1 VAAVRPEANTDTTC
15 HPRTVP
21 PPVARHR
28 TEEHRMDLVEFQ
40 GKQLFGRN
48 GVPVPPAGSV
58 CRTVDEIVAAAEEHL
73 AAGASAVVVKAQVKT
88 GGRGKAGGVKLAT
101 SVEEAREHAE
111 SILGLDIKGHV
122 VQVVYVEPASDIAE
136 EYYLSV
142 LHDRV
147 GKGHLVICS
156 REGGVDIEEVNRTD
170 PDAVVKRTLTPAET
184 VDGLPRDV
192 ALDIVTQADL
202 PEEVREGAA
211 ELLVSL
217 FAAYRGEDTTLAE
230 INPLIRRPDDT
241 VIALDAKVTLDGN
254 AAFRHDGYE
263 EWKLEGLDAD
273 DPLEAEAKAKGIQY
287 VKLDGSVGV
296 LGNGAGLVMATL
308 DVVAQNGGR
317 AANFLDVGGGASADA
332 MAESLGLVLK
342 DAAVKSVFINIFGGI
357 TRGEEVANG
366 IIEAT
371 RRLGDF
377 PQKLVVRL
385 DGTNAEEGRRILE
398 QAALPSVIP
407 AATMQEA
414 AAEAVRLASA

>member
-1 VAAVRPEANTDTTC
+1 
-15 HPRTVP
+15 
-21 PPVARHR
+21 
-28 TEEHRMDLVEFQ
+28 MDLVEFQ

-58 CRTVDEIVAAAEEHL
+58 CRTVEEIATAAEEHL

-101 SVEEAREHAE
+101 SVEEAREHGS
-111 SILGLDIKGHV
+111 SILGLDIKGHTV
-122 VQVVYVEPASDIAE
+122 NVVYVEPASDIAE

-142 LHDRV
+142 MHDRV
-147 GKGHLVICS
+147 NKGHLVICS

-170 PDAVVKRTLTPAET
+170 PDAVVKRSLTPHEV
-184 VDGLPRDV
+184 VDGLPLETATEIVSQANLPAEVRTAAADLLV
-192 ALDIVTQADL
+192 ALFD
-202 PEEVREGAA
+202 
-211 ELLVSL
+211 
-217 FAAYRGEDTTLAE
+217 AYRNEDATLAE
-230 INPLIRRPDDT
+230 INPLIRRPDDA
-241 VIALDAKVTLDGN
+241 VIALDSKVTLDDN
-254 AAFRHDGYE
+254 AAFRHDGYA
-263 EWKLEGLDAD
+263 EWKIDGIDAD

-308 DVVAQNGGR
+308 DVVAQSGGR

-342 DAAVKSVFINIFGGI
+342 DPSVRSVLINIFGGI

-366 IIEAT
+366 VIEAT

-398 QAALPSVIP
+398 EAALPNVVS

>member
-1 VAAVRPEANTDTTC
+1 
-15 HPRTVP
+15 
-21 PPVARHR
+21 
-28 TEEHRMDLVEFQ
+28 MDLVEFQ

-73 AAGASAVVVKAQVKT
+73 GQGAQAVVVKAQVKT

-101 SVEEAREHAE
+101 SVDQARQHGE

-142 LHDRV
+142 MHDRV
-147 GKGHLVICS
+147 NKGHLVICS
-156 REGGVDIEEVNRTD
+156 REGGVDIEEVNRTN
-170 PDAVVKRTLTPAET
+170 PEAVVKRSLTPAET
-184 VDGLPRDV
+184 ADGLPVDTARE
-192 ALDIVTQADL
+192 IVTQAGL
-202 PEEVREGAA
+202 PAEVIEGATD
-211 ELLVSL
+211 LLVRL
-217 FAAYRGEDTTLAE
+217 FGAYRHEDATLAE
-230 INPLIRRPDDT
+230 INPLIRRPDD
-241 VIALDAKVTLDGN
+241 VVLALDAKVSLDGN
-254 AAFRHDGYE
+254 AAFRHDDYV
-263 EWKLEGLDAD
+263 EWQIDGLDAD

-308 DVVAQNGGR
+308 DVVAQNGGS

-332 MAESLGLVLK
+332 MAESLGLVLS
-342 DAAVKSVFINIFGGI
+342 DPDVESVFINIFGGI
-357 TRGEEVANG
+357 TRGEEVAAG

-371 RRLGDF
+371 NRLGDF

-385 DGTNAEEGRRILE
+385 DGTNAEEGRQMLLQANLE
-398 QAALPSVIP
+398 SVVAAE
-407 AATMQEA
+407 TMQEA
-414 AAEAVRLASA
+414 AASAVALAEQS

>member
-1 VAAVRPEANTDTTC
+1 
-15 HPRTVP
+15 
-21 PPVARHR
+21 
-28 TEEHRMDLVEFQ
+28 MDLVEFQ

-48 GVPVPPAGSV
+48 GVPVPPAGSI
-58 CRTVDEIVAAAEEHL
+58 CRTVEEIVAAAEEHL
-73 AAGASAVVVKAQVKT
+73 GGGASAVVVKAQVKT

-101 SVEEAREHAE
+101 SVDQAREHGEA
-111 SILGLDIKGHV
+111 ILGLDIKGHTV
-122 VQVVYVEPASDIAE
+122 NVVYVEPASDIAE

-142 LHDRV
+142 MHDRV
-147 GKGHLVICS
+147 NKGHLVICS

-170 PDAVVKRTLTPAET
+170 PDAVVKRSLTPHE
-184 VDGLPRDV
+184 VSDGLPL
-192 ALDIVTQADL
+192 AAATEIVTQANL
-202 PEEVREGAA
+202 PEEVRDAAA
-211 ELLVSL
+211 ELLVKL
-217 FAAYRGEDTTLAE
+217 FDAYRNEDTTLAE
-230 INPLIRRPDDT
+230 INPLIRTDDDR

-254 AAFRHDGYE
+254 SAFRHDGYE
-263 EWKLEGLDAD
+263 EWKIDGIDAD

-308 DVVAQNGGR
+308 DVVAQSGGR

-342 DAAVKSVFINIFGGI
+342 DPNVTSVLVNIFGGI

-366 IIEAT
+366 VIEAT

-398 QAALPSVIP
+398 EAALPNVVS

-414 AAEAVRLASA
+414 AAEAVRLAQA

>member
-1 VAAVRPEANTDTTC
+1 
-15 HPRTVP
+15 
-21 PPVARHR
+21 
-28 TEEHRMDLVEFQ
+28 MDLVEFQ

-58 CRTVDEIVAAAEEHL
+58 CRTVEEIVAAAEEQL
-73 AAGASAVVVKAQVKT
+73 GAGASAVVVKAQVKT

-101 SVEEAREHAE
+101 SVDQAREHGEA
-111 SILGLDIKGHV
+111 ILGLDIKGHTV
-122 VQVVYVEPASDIAE
+122 NVVYVEPASDIAE

-142 LHDRV
+142 MHDRV
-147 GKGHLVICS
+147 NKGHLVICS

-170 PDAVVKRTLTPAET
+170 PDAVVKRSLTPHE
-184 VDGLPRDV
+184 VSDGLPLV
-192 ALDIVTQADL
+192 TATEIVTQASL
-202 PEEVREGAA
+202 PEPVRDAA
-211 ELLVSL
+211 AALLVEL
-217 FAAYRGEDTTLAE
+217 FDAYRDEDTTLAE
-230 INPLIRRPDDT
+230 INPLIRTDDDR
-241 VIALDAKVTLDGN
+241 VLALDAKVTLDGN
-254 AAFRHDGYE
+254 AAFRHNGYE
-263 EWKLEGLDAD
+263 EWKIDGIDAD

-308 DVVAQNGGR
+308 DVVAQSGGR

-332 MAESLGLVLK
+332 MAESLALVLK
-342 DAAVKSVFINIFGGI
+342 DPAVASVLVNIFGGI

-366 IIEAT
+366 VVEAT
-371 RRLGDF
+371 KRLGDF

-398 QAALPSVIP
+398 EAALPNVVS

-414 AAEAVRLASA
+414 AAEAVRLAQA